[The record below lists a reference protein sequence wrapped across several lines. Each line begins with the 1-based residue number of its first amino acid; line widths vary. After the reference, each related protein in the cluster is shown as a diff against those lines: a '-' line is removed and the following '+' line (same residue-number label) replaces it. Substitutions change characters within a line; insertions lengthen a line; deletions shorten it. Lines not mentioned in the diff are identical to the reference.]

1 MIKKVVSDYKIRYYI
16 LVIPLSEKGVN
27 LSLRF
32 KKYSY
37 ISMITAFLWMTIVS
51 CMAPSLTLV
60 AIVSILVIM
69 VLYLTETWSDPKESN
84 VGVGL
89 TINYI
94 LLLSVSKIFIMHYL
108 FKISMKACILNLLTT
123 WVIFFILSIWINL
136 KIDKDYC
143 WIVFKYNHFG
153 LRVSKSGYIEY
164 SDDPQL
170 WGFLYFIN
178 IVLFAMSSI
187 PSLFSENV
195 KDILLKM
202 YRNEISFIILLIV
215 CVNLTLLVVNIIY
228 IIKSK
233 SKYERLEYVTSSLLL
248 VFLISC
254 VITFRSSLVLS
265 VLTISIIVWIHKKN
279 TKSIDKLLLKLLF
292 YSDLPI
298 AVLLLNMNSMY
309 EISGLGIFFVS
320 VMTIPLFYSAL
331 ILFALTANYGKMFA
345 IDEAVGYEEVLDR
358 GYIEKS
364 WNIKSLLFVY
374 SIKVIGLFLIESLLF
389 LFVKDHNMWFDYVK
403 NSNWSGVVFVI
414 IGCILSIKTITLF
427 IEKEPGD
434 STYEK

>member
-1 MIKKVVSDYKIRYYI
+1 MDT
-16 LVIPLSEKGVN
+16 N
-27 LSLRF
+27 LRL

-37 ISMITAFLWMTIVS
+37 VSMITAFLWMALVS
-51 CMAPSLTLV
+51 YMAPSLTPV
-60 AIVSILVIM
+60 AIISILVIII
-69 VLYLTETWSDPKESN
+69 LYLTETWSDPKESN

-89 TINYI
+89 TFNYV
-94 LLLSVSKIFIMHYL
+94 LLLSISEILIMHYL
-108 FKISMKACILNLLTT
+108 FKISMKACILNLLIT

-136 KIDKDYC
+136 KIDKDYY

-178 IVLFAMSSI
+178 IVLFAISSI
-187 PSLFSENV
+187 PVALQVFT
-195 KDILLKM
+195 KDIILKM
-202 YRNEISFIILLIV
+202 YRNEISFIIPLIGCINIILLIA
-215 CVNLTLLVVNIIY
+215 NIIQ

-233 SKYERLEYVTSSLLL
+233 SKYERLECVTLSLLL
-248 VFLISC
+248 ALLLSC
-254 VITFRSSLVLS
+254 VATFKNSLALS
-265 VLTISIIVWIHKKN
+265 VLAILIVFWIHKKN
-279 TKSIDKLLLKLLF
+279 PKSIEKQLLKLLF

-309 EISGLGIFFVS
+309 EISGLGIFFVG

-345 IDEAVGYEEVLDR
+345 MDEAVGYEEVLDR

-374 SIKVIGLFLIESLLF
+374 SIKVIGLFLTESLLF
-389 LFVKDHNMWFDYVK
+389 LFVKDHNVWFDYVK
-403 NSNWSGVVFVI
+403 NSSWSGIVLVV

-434 STYEK
+434 NTYEK

>member
-1 MIKKVVSDYKIRYYI
+1 MDT
-16 LVIPLSEKGVN
+16 N
-27 LSLRF
+27 LRL

-37 ISMITAFLWMTIVS
+37 VSMITAFLWMALVS
-51 CMAPSLTLV
+51 YMAPSLTPV
-60 AIVSILVIM
+60 AIISILVIII
-69 VLYLTETWSDPKESN
+69 LYLTETWSDPKESN

-89 TINYI
+89 TFNYV
-94 LLLSVSKIFIMHYL
+94 LLLSISEILIMHYL
-108 FKISMKACILNLLTT
+108 FKMSMKACILNLLFT
-123 WVIFFILSIWINL
+123 WIIFFILSIWINL
-136 KIDKDYC
+136 KIDKDYY

-153 LRVSKSGYIEY
+153 LRVSKGGYIEY

-178 IVLFAMSSI
+178 IVLFALSSI
-187 PSLFSENV
+187 PVALQVFT
-195 KDILLKM
+195 KDIILKM
-202 YRNEISFIILLIV
+202 YRNEISFIIPLIV
-215 CVNLTLLVVNIIY
+215 CINIILLIANIIQ

-233 SKYERLEYVTSSLLL
+233 SKYERLECVTLSLLL
-248 VFLISC
+248 AFLLSC
-254 VITFRSSLVLS
+254 VATFKNSLALS
-265 VLTISIIVWIHKKN
+265 VLAILIVFWIHKKN
-279 TKSIDKLLLKLLF
+279 PKSIEKQLLKLLF

-298 AVLLLNMNSMY
+298 AVLLLNMNRMY
-309 EISGLGIFFVS
+309 EVSGLGLFFVG
-320 VMTIPLFYSAL
+320 VMTIPLFYSGL
-331 ILFALTANYGKMFA
+331 ILFALIVNYGKMFA

-434 STYEK
+434 NTYEK

>member
-1 MIKKVVSDYKIRYYI
+1 MDI
-16 LVIPLSEKGVN
+16 G
-27 LSLRF
+27 LRL

-37 ISMITAFLWMTIVS
+37 ISIITAFLWMALVS
-51 CMAPSLTLV
+51 CMAPKLTPV
-60 AIVSILVIM
+60 AIVSIMVIM
-69 VLYLTETWSDPKESN
+69 VLYLTETWSDTKENN

-89 TINYI
+89 TINYV
-94 LLLSVSKIFIMHYL
+94 LLLSVSEIFIMHYL
-108 FKISMKACILNLLTT
+108 FKISMKTCLINLFVT
-123 WVIFFILSIWINL
+123 WVIFFILSIYIIL
-136 KIDKDYC
+136 RIDKDYS
-143 WIVFKYNHFG
+143 WVIFKYNHFG
-153 LRVSKSGYIEY
+153 LKVGKDGYIEY

-178 IVLFAMSSI
+178 IVLFVMSSI

-195 KDILLKM
+195 KDVLLKM

-228 IIKSK
+228 IIISK

-248 VFLISC
+248 IFLISC
-254 VITFRSSLVLS
+254 IVTFRNSLVLS
-265 VLTISIIVWIHKKN
+265 ILTISVVLYSYQKKS
-279 TKSIDKLLLKLLF
+279 KSIDKLLLKLLF

-298 AVLLLNMNSMY
+298 AVLLLNMNRMY
-309 EISGLGIFFVS
+309 EVSGLGLFFVG
-320 VMTIPLFYSAL
+320 VMTIPLFYSGL
-331 ILFALTANYGKMFA
+331 ILFALTMNYGKIFA

-374 SIKVIGLFLIESLLF
+374 SVKIIGFFLTESLLF
-389 LFVKDHNMWFDYVK
+389 AFVKDHNVWFDYVK
-403 NSNWSGVVFVI
+403 NSSWSGIVLVV

-434 STYEK
+434 NTL